1 MPLTHLTNKE
11 TKMRFDTFNEV
22 VSGYER
28 IKPLVS
34 KNHTLANDVRPIGDR
49 KRKWE
54 RIRKVD
60 AETYCLLDGYY
71 GSTMW
76 NTTMGDAQYE
86 QDMAPIMWKREA
98 DGDYIYIRNGVKG
111 STPFL
116 RYQFLGQY
124 MPMKLRFQYN
134 RQGKHWVHATTPT
147 GVEDFPLPKTD
158 YRWDY
163 QRKAPGKD
171 DNKRL
176 KFKANEDGTFTR
188 VGDAFK
194 VAVSTLDKELKKQ
207 WKARIDAFYTQ
218 AAVLA
223 PMLDTTW
230 HGRNEYHNIIS
241 EWGNENG
248 IDIPIWGGLN
258 HIPTALVRGVVE
270 QEDHPLRISLMAL
283 VIHNIGGKRAIVS
296 KADLRAIRAAYNRLM
311 NKALGMYEIKE
322 I

>member
-1 MPLTHLTNKE
+1 
-11 TKMRFDTFNEV
+11 MRFNTFNEV
-22 VSGYER
+22 VSWYEHT
-28 IKPLVS
+28 KPMVS

-98 DGDYIYIRNGVKG
+98 DGDYIYIRNGVTG
-111 STPFL
+111 SAPFL
-116 RYQFLGQY
+116 RYQFLQWY
-124 MPMKLRFQYN
+124 LPMKLRFQYN
-134 RQGKHWVHATTPT
+134 QQGKHWVHATTPT

-158 YRWDY
+158 YRRDY
-163 QRKAPGKD
+163 QRKEPGKD

-176 KFKANEDGTFTR
+176 KFKVNEDGTFTR
-188 VGDAFK
+188 TGDAFK
-194 VAVSTLDKELKKQ
+194 VEVSTLDKELKKQ

-218 AAVLA
+218 AAALA

-230 HGRNEYHNIIS
+230 HGRNEYGGIIA
-241 EWGNENG
+241 ERVKEHGV
-248 IDIPIWGGLN
+248 
-258 HIPTALVRGVVE
+258 LVRHWAALKGIPAALMRCIVE
-270 QEDHPLRISLMAL
+270 QEDHPLRIPVMAL
-283 VIHNIGGKRAIVS
+283 VIGDIGGKRTIES

-322 I
+322 V